1 MNRRTYKN
9 SATNSQRI
17 DIRHVA
23 PLYRLTSSFRIR
35 YFIFVIFPF
44 LHLTLLSYLTF
55 VLRTPLLRIG
65 RSDSIDTRCIFLLLF
80 RIATKHDVT
89 YIIKGIPLY
98 FLLRMPFF
106 FFFFFNILAVTKRQ
120 PSVARRLIYPGN
132 SDFLQTPSNF
142 ELQLNSRVRVA

>member
-1 MNRRTYKN
+1 M
-9 SATNSQRI
+9 
-17 DIRHVA
+17 
-23 PLYRLTSSFRIR
+23 
-35 YFIFVIFPF
+35 
-44 LHLTLLSYLTF
+44 TLLSYLTF

-106 FFFFFNILAVTKRQ
+106 FFFFKHTRRIETAIIRCSSTYLSWKFRF
-120 PSVARRLIYPGN
+120 PSDTFEFRIAAQFSSSSCVN
-132 SDFLQTPSNF
+132 EQQTIPLRGYAFS
-142 ELQLNSRVRVA
+142 SYR